1 MAVSAA
7 STSTRVRLSLG
18 PIQYH
23 WSKEKMLDFYR
34 SIESSPVDIV
44 YLGETVCSKRR
55 SFRHQDWI
63 EVAERLQAAGKEVVL
78 STLALLEADSELGY
92 VRKLCNNGKFAI
104 EANDM
109 SAVQML
115 AGKTR
120 FIGGASLNIYNPRTL
135 NKLVGLGMTRW
146 VMPVELSKSVLA
158 GFQQE
163 MPAGIE
169 SEVFGWGRLPLA
181 YSARCYT
188 ARAHEVSKDDCA
200 NCCIDYP
207 DGLMLSTREDKRF
220 LVINGIQ
227 TQSARVHSLV
237 HELSGPV
244 TGLDILRISPQSKHT
259 ERVIS
264 LFDRVRTGTLEATE
278 TSHELEPFAPAGLCD
293 GYWHGAAGMAACG
306 GAGGP

>member
-1 MAVSAA
+1 MAVSAV

-18 PIQYH
+18 PVQYH

-34 SIESSPVDIV
+34 TIESSPVDIV

-63 EVAERLQAAGKEVVL
+63 EVAERLQAADKEVVL
-78 STLALLEADSELGY
+78 STLALLEADSELRY
-92 VRKLCNNGKFAI
+92 IRKLCSNGKFTI

-115 AGKTR
+115 AGKTH
-120 FIGGASLNIYNPRTL
+120 FIGGASLNIYNP
-135 NKLVGLGMTRW
+135 VGLGMTRW

-158 GFQQE
+158 GFQEE

-207 DGLMLSTREDKRF
+207 DGLMLSTREDMRF

-237 HELSGPV
+237 HELNDPA
-244 TGLDILRISPQSKHT
+244 TGLDILRISPQSEHT

-264 LFDRVRTGTLEATE
+264 LFDQVRAGTLKATE
-278 TSHELEPFAPAGLCD
+278 TSHELEPFAPVGLCD
-293 GYWHGAAGMAACG
+293 GYWHGAAGMAAYG

>member
-1 MAVSAA
+1 MSAA

-23 WSKEKMLDFYR
+23 WPKEKMLDFYR
-34 SIESSPVDIV
+34 AIEATPVDIV

-92 VRKLCNNGKFAI
+92 VRKLCNNGKFTI

-115 AGKTR
+115 AGKTH

-135 NKLVGLGMTRW
+135 SKLSGLGMTRW

-158 GFQQE
+158 GFQKE
-163 MPAGIE
+163 MPAEIE

-188 ARAHEVSKDDCA
+188 ARAHQVSKDDCA
-200 NCCIDYP
+200 NCCIEYP
-207 DGLMLSTREDKRF
+207 DGLMLSTREDESF

-227 TQSARVHSLV
+227 TQSARVHCLV
-237 HELSGPV
+237 HELHDSAAGP
-244 TGLDILRISPQSKHT
+244 DILRISPQSEDT

-264 LFDRVRTGTLEATE
+264 LFHQARSGSRKADEAAHKLERC
-278 TSHELEPFAPAGLCD
+278 APVGLCD
-293 GYWHGAAGMAACG
+293 GYWHGEAGMAACG
-306 GAGGP
+306 RAGGP

>member
-1 MAVSAA
+1 MSAA
-7 STSTRVRLSLG
+7 STSTRVGLSLG
-18 PIQYH
+18 PVQYH
-23 WSKEKMLDFYR
+23 WSKEKMLAFYR
-34 SIESSPVDIV
+34 TIESSPVDIV

-92 VRKLCNNGKFAI
+92 VRKLCNNGKFTI

-109 SAVQML
+109 SAVHML
-115 AGKTR
+115 AGKTN

-158 GFQQE
+158 GFQKE

-181 YSARCYT
+181 YSARGYT

-200 NCCIDYP
+200 NCCVEYP
-207 DGLMLSTREDKRF
+207 DGLMLSTREGESF
-220 LVINGIQ
+220 LVINGTQ

-237 HELSGPV
+237 HELNDPATGP
-244 TGLDILRISPQSKHT
+244 DIIRISPQSENT

-264 LFDRVRTGTLEATE
+264 LFDQVRVGTSGATE
-278 TSHELEPFAPAGLCD
+278 TLHELEQFAPVGLCD

-306 GAGGP
+306 GAAGP

>member
-1 MAVSAA
+1 MAVSIANE
-7 STSTRVRLSLG
+7 SSRVRLSLG

-23 WSKEKMLDFYR
+23 WPKEKMLDFYR
-34 SIESSPVDIV
+34 TIESTPVDIV

-55 SFRHQDWI
+55 SFRHRDWI
-63 EVAERLQAAGKEVVL
+63 EVAERLQTAGKEVVL

-92 VRKLCNNGKFAI
+92 VRKLCNNGKFTI

-115 AGKTR
+115 AGKSY

-146 VMPVELSKSVLA
+146 VMPVELSRSVLA
-158 GFQQE
+158 GFQKE
-163 MPAGIE
+163 MPAEIE

-188 ARAHEVSKDDCA
+188 ARAHDVSKDNCA

-207 DGLMLSTREDKRF
+207 DGLTLSTREDKSF

-227 TQSARVHSLV
+227 TQSATVHSLV
-237 HELSGPV
+237 HELSDPV
-244 TGLDILRISPQSKHT
+244 AGLDILRISPQSKHT

-264 LFDRVRTGTLEATE
+264 LFDQVRAGTSGATE